1 MSRPDVLV
9 IGAGVNGLVCAASLA
24 KAGRRVVLLE
34 RSAHAGGLAAGGEF
48 HPGYRSAGM
57 HHDTSALRGEIV
69 RALELEKHG
78 LELAPGPGPVLVPE
92 PDGPG
97 FLLHHEADET
107 AKDLAGRSGRDAE
120 AFASYR
126 AFFERIRPWADR
138 LFREPPPD
146 LLGGGDGTRI
156 AREGWALRRLGADLM
171 LELLRIGPM
180 CVADWLDE
188 RFASPLLKGAL
199 AVPAVSGSF
208 VGPWSPGTQANLVL
222 HECSVARPPRRG
234 AQALVDALVAAARAS
249 GVELRFGACVERIR
263 VGAGG
268 VVGVLLRGGETVD
281 ARIVAAS
288 CDPKTALL
296 RLVEPGRLPLQAESR
311 LAAYR
316 ANGTTAKVNLALSGE
331 LGFASRPD
339 LAVESARIAGTL
351 DDLERAFDPIKY
363 GRFAES
369 PALDV
374 WVPTRANPSW
384 APNGHHVV
392 SILVHFAPLRLEG
405 GWDDASRHRLG
416 DAVVSSLARYAPGLP
431 GRIVAREVL
440 APPDIESRWGTA
452 GGHVHHG
459 DHTLDQLLI
468 RPVPECARYATP
480 IPGLFLAGRG
490 SHPGVGMS
498 GAPGAIAA
506 RVMLARR

>member
-1 MSRPDVLV
+1 VSRPDVVV
-9 IGAGVNGLVCAASLA
+9 IGAGVNGLVCAASVA
-24 KAGRRVVLLE
+24 KAGRRVVVLE
-34 RSAHAGGLAAGGEF
+34 RAAHAGGLATGGEF

-57 HHDTSALRGEIV
+57 HHDTSALRPEII
-69 RALELEKHG
+69 RALQLERHG
-78 LELAPGPGPVLVPE
+78 LELAEGPGPVLVPE
-92 PDGPG
+92 VDGPG
-97 FLLHHEADET
+97 LVLHHGAEEAARELGARS
-107 AKDLAGRSGRDAE
+107 AKDSE
-120 AFASYR
+120 AFAAYC

-188 RFASPLLKGAL
+188 RFASPALKGAL
-199 AVPAVSGSF
+199 ALPAVAGSF

-222 HECSVARPPRRG
+222 HECSVARPARRG
-234 AQALVDALVAAARAS
+234 AQALVDSLVAAARAL
-249 GVELRFGACVERIR
+249 GVELRLGARVERIR
-263 VGAGG
+263 IGAGG
-268 VVGVLLRGGETVD
+268 VEGVVLSGGETVD

-311 LAAYR
+311 LATYR
-316 ANGTTAKVNLALSGE
+316 ASGTTAKVNLALSGE
-331 LGFASRPD
+331 LTFASRPD

-374 WVPTRANPSW
+374 WVPTRANPGW
-384 APNGHHVV
+384 APTGHHVV

-405 GWDDASRHRLG
+405 GWDDAARHRLG
-416 DAVVSSLARYAPGLP
+416 DAVVSSLARFAPALP

-440 APPDIESRWGTA
+440 APPDIESCWGTA
-452 GGHVHHG
+452 GGHLHHG
-459 DHTLDQLLI
+459 DHTLDQLLV
-468 RPVPECARYATP
+468 RPIPECARYATP
-480 IPGLFLAGRG
+480 IRGLFLAGRG
-490 SHPGVGMS
+490 CHPGLAMS

-506 RVMLARR
+506 RAILTSR